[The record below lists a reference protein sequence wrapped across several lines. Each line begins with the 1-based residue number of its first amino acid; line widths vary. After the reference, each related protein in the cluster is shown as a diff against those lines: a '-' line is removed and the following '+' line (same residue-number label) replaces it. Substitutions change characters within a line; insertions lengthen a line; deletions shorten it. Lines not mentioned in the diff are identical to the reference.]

1 MSALHANGLKS
12 GTCLV
17 KIIKAQISSKGLNV
31 HVRMLKKLKIFFLLS
46 YLINYLLSFAKAFSF
61 TVMGIG
67 KIVHKDTI
75 VCDRIPGSR
84 YRSSVQVKLLRSRAI
99 QNLIKSP

>member
-1 MSALHANGLKS
+1 MISVQLFQIMSQNLPFISTPKIGQCQARLSYGTSMSALHANGQKS

-46 YLINYLLSFAKAFSF
+46 HVSYLINY
-61 TVMGIG
+61 
-67 KIVHKDTI
+67 
-75 VCDRIPGSR
+75 
-84 YRSSVQVKLLRSRAI
+84 
-99 QNLIKSP
+99 